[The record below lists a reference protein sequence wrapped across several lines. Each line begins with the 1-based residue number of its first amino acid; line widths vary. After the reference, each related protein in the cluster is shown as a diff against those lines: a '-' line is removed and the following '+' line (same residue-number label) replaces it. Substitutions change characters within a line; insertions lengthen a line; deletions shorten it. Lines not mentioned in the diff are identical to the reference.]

1 MIDLR
6 DTILGA
12 TLEAERLHKE
22 LKSRDRLDRLSGD
35 VDVFGAIV
43 HLGIQ
48 LLFKKLDGL
57 LGAYVPVKTN
67 SGILVTTERQLAVQ
81 RFTAAHEL
89 GHAYLKHAASL
100 DDDQIL
106 KRSPFTSA
114 SYDLREVAADTFASM
129 FLMPDWLINFHAEH
143 QGWDWKSMSDP
154 VCVYQMALRLGVSY
168 DALCRTLLR
177 YNLLDNPTFR
187 GLIDIPRKQIKQRIL
202 GNQTAAN
209 WYPNVWVLTER
220 DEGTIIHGEPT
231 DIFVVRLKE
240 NSGAGY
246 LWNLDQVRAAGFAI
260 VADERMLSPQQDE
273 IGGAVERVLT
283 AQAALPCN
291 GIISAEQTRPWSPS
305 EALTKFTFSYDFR
318 GKERGL
324 PRISREVQLAA

>member
-1 MIDLR
+1 MVDLR

-12 TLEAERLHKE
+12 TLEAERLHKQ
-22 LKSRDRLDRLSGD
+22 LKTQDHLNRLSGD
-35 VDVFGAIV
+35 IDVFGAIV

-48 LLFKKLDGL
+48 LLFKRLDGL
-57 LGAYVPVKTN
+57 LGAYVPVKTA

-89 GHAYLKHAASL
+89 GHAYLNHEASL
-100 DDDQIL
+100 DDEQIL

-114 SYDLREVAADTFASM
+114 AYDLREVAADTFASM

-143 QGWDWKSMSDP
+143 QGWDWRSLTDP
-154 VCVYQMALRLGVSY
+154 ICVYQMALRLGVSY

-177 YNLLDNPTFR
+177 YNLLDRATFR
-187 GLIDIPRKQIKQRIL
+187 ALIDIPRKQIKQKIL
-202 GNQTAAN
+202 ENHPAEN
-209 WYPNVWVLTER
+209 WYPNVWLLTER
-220 DEGTIIHGEPT
+220 DEGAIIHGEPT

-260 VADERMLSPQQDE
+260 VADERRLSPMQDE

-291 GIISAEQTRPWSPS
+291 GVISAEQTRPWSPAD
-305 EALTKFTFSYDFR
+305 ALARFTFSYDFR

-324 PRISREVQLAA
+324 PRVAREVQLAA